1 MSDKLSMEN
10 NKMIADI
17 SDRIWLTLNLFR
29 GEISTE
35 DYHFILF
42 LLYKRKNS
50 TINDII
56 GDGINF
62 DDLFKIKYDNSNEF
76 SFQKKKSPEQIIED
90 YYASII
96 KEIPV
101 SKLQEIVSAI
111 NTIDNRFFEANFIE
125 LFDTLLYK
133 YFNSLGRYSG
143 ESLLPKEISR
153 FMINLANLKPN
164 SSIYNPFAGP
174 ASLGVL
180 AKKENIYVGQE
191 INVKTR
197 IIGML
202 RLLIT
207 NSFDTKNLLSSDSID
222 NWNPSNDKFDL
233 IITSPPF
240 VSRLPFGI
248 SGKWGT
254 IRNFESFTIEKGLE
268 SLKQDGKLIIHV
280 PDSFLFSSG
289 QVANLRYHLIE
300 EDLIESVISFPNG
313 ILHHTAIKTSILVI
327 NKDKKS
333 KGFINFIIADEF
345 VNNGAN
351 RTKTLQDLD
360 FFNAISQDKDNA
372 FFKKVSIEE
381 VYSNSRV
388 LNCNRYFITKIEGI
402 KLGDILQPLTE
413 QRNNL
418 PEIGKLVKVRD
429 LKDDKLDF
437 YLDYDKVEEIALD
450 RPDVRQ
456 IQESCFLFALPFKSL
471 KPTYFDFNGYT
482 IFKTNDIFSAK
493 IKESKVD
500 QVNIAYL
507 INELQADYVQKQL
520 DSYRLGSAIPFIRK
534 SDLLEVVIKLPSI
547 EEQKKKYYSLAD
559 EYIKSKVQESKIEFN
574 ERRIDIKDE
583 NSFLRHQIA
592 GSLKNIR
599 GAFKFVQKII
609 DEQVKNQFPA
619 IDNLKADERLETTFS
634 DYMNIIARDLVSI
647 NKAVNKA
654 GDKIDLSDL
663 NIESFDLL
671 EFIKDYRDSLK
682 IRANNLFTVELDLDE
697 SAIIEYGI
705 SAIYFSGDKDIIRK
719 MLDNIIENA
728 ERHAFTNIIDNGNK
742 IKIELIYDFED
753 SSVQIDISNT
763 GKALPENIS
772 FDALVRK
779 GSTSGENSGDGFGL
793 WFVNE
798 VMKIHRGNFNFTDE
812 TGPEGIRGE
821 FVTIMKLTF
830 QITTVNDENI

>member
-10 NKMIADI
+10 NKMITEI
-17 SDRIWLTLNLFR
+17 SDRIWFTLNLFR

-62 DDLFKIKYDNSNEF
+62 DDLFKIKYDDSNEF

-96 KEIPV
+96 KEIPFI
-101 SKLQEIVSAI
+101 KLKEIVSTI
-111 NTIDNRFFEANFIE
+111 NTIDERFFESNFIE
-125 LFDTLLYK
+125 LFNSLLYK
-133 YFNSLGRYSG
+133 YYNTLGRYSG

-180 AKKENIYVGQE
+180 AKKETIYVGQE
-191 INVKTR
+191 INIKNR

-207 NSFDTKNLLSSDSID
+207 DSFDTKYLLSSDSIT
-222 NWNPSNDKFDL
+222 NWNPSNNKFDL
-233 IITSPPF
+233 IVASPPF
-240 VSRLPFGI
+240 GARLPFGI

-254 IRNFESFTIEKGLE
+254 IRNFENFTIEKGLE

-313 ILHHTAIKTSILVI
+313 ILHHTAIKTSLIVI
-327 NKDKKS
+327 NRAKKS
-333 KGFINFIIADEF
+333 KGFINFILADEF
-345 VNNGAN
+345 ISSGVN
-351 RTKTLQDLD
+351 RTKVLQDLD
-360 FFNAISQDKDNA
+360 FFGAISQEKDNN
-372 FFKKVSIEE
+372 FFKKISIEE

-388 LNCNRYFITKIEGI
+388 LNCNRYFLNKIEGV
-402 KLGDILQPLTE
+402 KLVDILEPLTG

-418 PEIGKLVKVRD
+418 PEIGKLVRFRD
-429 LKDDKLDF
+429 LKDDNLDF
-437 YLDYDKVEEIALD
+437 YLDYDKVEETALN
-450 RPDVRQ
+450 RPDIRQ
-456 IQESCFLFALPFKSL
+456 IQESCFLFALSFKRL
-471 KPTYFDFNGYT
+471 KPTYFDFKGNP
-482 IFKTNDIFSAK
+482 IFVTNDILAVK
-493 IKESKVD
+493 IKPSKVD
-500 QVNIAYL
+500 EVNIAYL
-507 INELQADYVQKQL
+507 INELQADYVKKQL
-520 DSYRLGSAIPFIRK
+520 DSYRLGTAMPIIRK
-534 SDLLEVVIKLPSI
+534 SDLLEVVVKLPSI

-559 EYIKSKVQESKIEFN
+559 EYIKSKVQESEIEYN
-574 ERRIDIKDE
+574 EKRIDIEDE

-609 DEQVKNQFPA
+609 EHQVKNQVPSLDSF
-619 IDNLKADERLETTFS
+619 KADERLDTTFS
-634 DYMNIIARDLVSI
+634 DYMNIIERDLASI

-654 GDKIDLSDL
+654 GDKIDLLDL
-663 NIESFDLL
+663 NIETFDLL
-671 EFIKDYRDSLK
+671 EFIKHYKDILK
-682 IRANNLFTVELDLDE
+682 IRANNLFTVELDIDE

-705 SAIYFSGDKDIIRK
+705 SAIYISGDKDIIRR

-728 ERHAFTNIIDNGNK
+728 EKHAFTNSIDNSNK
-742 IKIELIYDFED
+742 IKIELIYNFED
-753 SSVQIDISNT
+753 SSIQLDILNT

-772 FDALVRK
+772 LDALVRK
-779 GSTSGENSGDGFGL
+779 GSTSGENSGNGIGL

-798 VMKIHRGNFNFTDE
+798 VMKIHKGKFGFTDE
-812 TGPEGIRGE
+812 TGPEGIKGE
-821 FVTIMKLTF
+821 YVTSMELEFPIILA
-830 QITTVNDENI
+830 NNENI

>member
-1 MSDKLSMEN
+1 MEN
-10 NKMIADI
+10 NKMITEV

-56 GDGINF
+56 KDFTNF
-62 DDLFKIKYDNSNEF
+62 DDLFKFKFNNSNKF
-76 SFQKKKSPEQIIED
+76 SFQKEKTPEQIIED

-101 SKLQEIVSAI
+101 AKLQEIVSAI
-111 NTIDNRFFEANFIE
+111 NTIDERFFEANFIE
-125 LFDTLLYK
+125 LFDALLYK

-191 INVKTR
+191 INIKTR

-207 NSFDTKNLLSSDSID
+207 NSFDTKYLLSSDSID
-222 NWNPSNDKFDL
+222 NWNPSNSKFDL

-280 PDSFLFSSG
+280 PESFLFSSG

-313 ILHHTAIKTSILVI
+313 VLHHTAIKTSILVI
-327 NKDKKS
+327 NKAKKS
-333 KGFINFIIADEF
+333 KGFIKFIIADEF
-345 VNNGAN
+345 IIDGIN

-360 FFNAISQDKDNA
+360 FFNAISQEKDSISI
-372 FFKKVSIEE
+372 KKVSIEE
-381 VYSNSRV
+381 VYSNDRV
-388 LNCNRYFITKIEGI
+388 LNCNRYFLNKIEGT

-418 PEIGKLVKVRD
+418 PEIGKLVKFRD
-429 LKDDKLDF
+429 LKDDNLDF
-437 YLDYDKVEEIALD
+437 YLDYDNVEEIALD

-471 KPTYFDFNGYT
+471 KPTYFDFNGYP
-482 IFKTNDIFSAK
+482 IFKTHDIFSAK
-493 IKESKVD
+493 IKESKVEL
-500 QVNIAYL
+500 VNIAYL

-520 DSYRLGSAIPFIRK
+520 DSYRLGTAMPFIRK

-547 EEQKKKYYSLAD
+547 EEQIVKDHDTRIYELSDKIKILKKERNALAHGKNLKQFDEFASLKHTLGRPRQNILDWSDNLLDFLTKKKEDFEALNKDFS
-559 EYIKSKVQESKIEFN
+559 EFYD
-574 ERRIDIKDE
+574 IDIISALEEIKRDINFITDVLEKGE
-583 NSFLRHQIA
+583 NGLILSEYEKKVIPL
-592 GSLKNIR
+592 SDVNS
-599 GAFKFVQKII
+599 II
-609 DEQVKNQFPA
+609 K
-619 IDNLKADERLETTFS
+619 
-634 DYMNIIARDLVSI
+634 
-647 NKAVNKA
+647 
-654 GDKIDLSDL
+654 DLS
-663 NIESFDLL
+663 NNGFNFKIKPLL
-671 EFIKDYRDSLK
+671 LK
-682 IRANNLFTVELDLDE
+682 SEKLKERGIYANKTLFKTL
-697 SAIIEYGI
+697 
-705 SAIYFSGDKDIIRK
+705 
-719 MLDNIIENA
+719 LDNILTNA
-728 ERHAFTNIIDNGNK
+728 NKYAFDKKAPGNELV
-742 IKIELIYDFED
+742 IELTEIDDSLLIEIRNNGKPFPKNFDREKFITKYSTAD
-753 SSVQIDISNT
+753 SSN
-763 GKALPENIS
+763 
-772 FDALVRK
+772 
-779 GSTSGENSGDGFGL
+779 GSGL
-793 WFVNE
+793 GGYD
-798 VMKIHRGNFNFTDE
+798 IHRIASDFNNPDWILSLNEDPFFLVKFKFQF
-812 TGPEGIRGE
+812 PI
-821 FVTIMKLTF
+821 KL
-830 QITTVNDENI
+830 IN